1 MTFAIII
8 PRYETT
14 ASALLFTSYL
24 LAKNPE
30 VQRRLQKEIDD
41 SIGDN
46 VANYDN
52 VSELQYLDMVLCES
66 MRVYPPIP
74 SHIGR

>member
-1 MTFAIII
+1 M
-8 PRYETT
+8 RYETT
-14 ASALLFTSYL
+14 AAALLFTSYL
-24 LAKNPE
+24 LAKNPD
-30 VQRRLQKEIDD
+30 VQLRLQQEIDNN
-41 SIGDN
+41 IGESE
-46 VANYDN
+46 ANYDN